1 MSERRPFVGGNWK
14 MNSTLKASSELIRGV
29 ADALAGEIAP
39 IDVAVF
45 PPCVY
50 LLAVKSILRDR
61 QSPILLGAQ
70 DVYPEPE
77 GAYTG
82 EVSVD
87 MLRDCGVQ
95 VILAG
100 HSERRHVIG
109 EDDELIN
116 RKVKAILEGGLRC
129 VLCVGETLEQREEGR
144 THEVNEIQLRS
155 GLAGIAEGLVDNLV
169 IAYEPVWA
177 IGTGQTAT
185 PDDAEEAHEKI
196 REVLKDMY
204 DGVSDR
210 LRIIYGGSVK
220 PGNAAGLFRQRS
232 IDGGLI
238 GGASLKIAD
247 FVPIVRASMQSVR
260 SGSE

>member
-14 MNSTLKASSELIRGV
+14 MNTTLKGASELVRGV
-29 ADALAGEIAP
+29 ADALAGDIAS

-61 QSPILLGAQ
+61 QSPIMLGAQ
-70 DVYPEPE
+70 DVYPEPD
-77 GAYTG
+77 GAFTG
-82 EVSVD
+82 EVSID

-95 VILAG
+95 VVLAG
-100 HSERRHVIG
+100 HSERRHVVG

-129 VLCVGETLEQREEGR
+129 VLCIGETLDQREDDR

-155 GLAGIAEGLVDNLV
+155 GLAGISENLIENLV

-185 PDDAEEAHEKI
+185 PADAEEAHERI

-204 DGVSDR
+204 DGISER
-210 LRIIYGGSVK
+210 MRIIYGGSVK
-220 PGNAAGLFRQRS
+220 PANAGGLFGQRS

-238 GGASLKIAD
+238 GGASLKVAE
-247 FVPIVRASMQSVR
+247 FVPIVRASLQSVR
-260 SGSE
+260 PRSE

>member
-14 MNSTLKASSELIRGV
+14 MNSTLKGASELIRGV
-29 ADALAGEIAP
+29 ADALAGEIAS

-61 QSPILLGAQ
+61 QSPIMLGAQ
-70 DVYPEPE
+70 DVYPEAE
-77 GAYTG
+77 GAFTG

-95 VILAG
+95 VVLAG

-129 VLCVGETLEQREEGR
+129 VLCIGETLDQREDGR

-220 PGNAAGLFRQRS
+220 PGNAAGLFGQRS

-238 GGASLKIAD
+238 GGASLKVAD